1 MEDKAMSEEIFRKKS
16 LDKIKSPEC
25 LDDYVRVTNPTVWLL
40 FAAVI
45 ILLVGAVI
53 WGTFGHIVTNVDGD
67 MHVKNGEAF
76 CYVAAEDISGVEVG
90 MNVESGDAVGTVT
103 EIDAVKSCVNVDI
116 DLDDGHYDAKIIVES
131 IRPASFVVN

>member
-16 LDKIKSPEC
+16 LEKIKSPES

-40 FAAVI
+40 LAAVI
-45 ILLVGAVI
+45 VLLVGAII
-53 WGTFGHIVTNVDGD
+53 WGTFGHIVTGIDGD

-76 CYVAAEDISGVEVG
+76 CYVALDDLSDVKLG
-90 MNVESGDAVGTVT
+90 MSVKSGDTVGKVT
-103 EIDAVKSCVNVDI
+103 HVDTVKSCVTVDI
-116 DLDDGHYDAKIIVES
+116 DLDDGHYDAKIIIES